1 MDVDNVIL
9 KNSTD
14 AYKYSSANAVEP
26 PKLASVAERFAA
38 LKKKQIEPE
47 ISSKQLASNINQVIG
62 REILTETHISP
73 TRGRPVDARAELCH
87 LRYYI
92 FTVGSKAENL
102 KKEIRTYNN
111 ILFINYNHF

>member
-1 MDVDNVIL
+1 MNVDHDIL
-9 KNSTD
+9 KNPTD
-14 AYKYSSANAVEP
+14 TYKFPSANAVEP

-38 LKKKQIEPE
+38 LKKKPIEPE
-47 ISSKQLASNINQVIG
+47 LSSKQQASNINQVIG

-92 FTVGSKAENL
+92 LLSAAKPKTSK
-102 KKEIRTYNN
+102 KKSRSVAGHSTLEPKS
-111 ILFINYNHF
+111 L